1 MNIFS
6 FNGWSGTGKTTLIAK
21 LITELSSRGW
31 KVMGVK
37 KVPEKFHLEPEGK
50 DSRRFLEHGADT
62 VYLVAERQLMKMRSI
77 SKPEDYFIFAH
88 EDQEEH
94 DFVLIEGLSTRG
106 AFIFEVYNPEILKDL
121 KTEKDILNAVISE
134 YQVFDDIK
142 YFNRDDIG
150 NIANHLEVLKK
161 S

>member
-6 FNGWSGTGKTTLIAK
+6 FNGWSGTGKTTLITK

-62 VYLVAERQLMKMRSI
+62 VYLVSGKQLMKMKTI
-77 SKPEDYFIFAH
+77 DKPEDFFILAR

-94 DFVLIEGLSTRG
+94 DFVLIEGLSTEE
-106 AFIFEVYNPEILKDL
+106 AIIFEVYDPGISEDL
-121 KTEKDILNAVISE
+121 KTDKNVLNAVISE
-134 YQVFDDIK
+134 YQVFDDLK
-142 YFNRDDIG
+142 YFKRDDIK
-150 NIANHLEVLKK
+150 NIANYLEVIRK

>member
-6 FNGWSGTGKTTLIAK
+6 FNGWSGTGKTTLITK

-62 VYLVAERQLMKMRSI
+62 VYLVAEKHLMRTRPI
-77 SKPEDYFIFAH
+77 VNPEDFFKLA
-88 EDQEEH
+88 EKDLKEH
-94 DFVLIEGLSTRG
+94 DFILIEGLSNEG
-106 AFIFEVYNPEILKDL
+106 AFIFEVHNPGISKDL
-121 KTEKDILNAVISE
+121 KTEKNILTAVISE
-134 YQVFDDIK
+134 YKVFNDIT
-142 YFNRDDIG
+142 YFNRDDIK
-150 NIANHLEVLKK
+150 NIADYLEVLKN

>member
-6 FNGWSGTGKTTLIAK
+6 FNGWSGTWKTTLITK

-50 DSRRFLEHGADT
+50 DSRRFLEHGAET
-62 VYLVAERQLMKMRSI
+62 VYLVAEKQLMKMRSI
-77 SKPEDYFIFAH
+77 DKPEDFFILAR
-88 EDQEEH
+88 EDRDEH
-94 DFVLIEGLSTRG
+94 DFVLIEGLSIEG
-106 AFIFEVYNPEILKDL
+106 AFIFEVYNPGVSKDL
-121 KTEKDILNAVISE
+121 KTDKDILNAVISE

-142 YFNRDDIG
+142 YFNRDDIKS
-150 NIANHLEVLKK
+150 IADYLEVIKK